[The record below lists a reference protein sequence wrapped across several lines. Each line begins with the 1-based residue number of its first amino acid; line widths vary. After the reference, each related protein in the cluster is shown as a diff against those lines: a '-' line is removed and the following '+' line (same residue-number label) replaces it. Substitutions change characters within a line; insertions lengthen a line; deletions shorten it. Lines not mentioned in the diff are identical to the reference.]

1 MTAPITVHEPKPP
14 DDPDTPFV
22 FSMEGHFGGPP
33 SPLIPLFW
41 APGWNSAQATNKFQ
55 SEIGGPLHGGDPGIR
70 LFEPPQERTLAYF
83 SDIPAPFLP
92 RQGAWLLVPLYHI
105 FGTEELS
112 ALSPAV
118 AERVPRAYLALHH
131 EDAAALHV
139 GPDDE
144 LECTVAG
151 TIYRL
156 PVKTDMDL
164 PRGLAGLPVG
174 LPGLHGI
181 ELPVW
186 CTLSRIDRS

>member
-1 MTAPITVHEPKPP
+1 MTAHITVHEPKPP

-22 FSMEGHFGGPP
+22 FSMEGHFGRPP

-55 SEIGGPLHGGDPGIR
+55 SEVGGSLRGGDPGIR
-70 LFEPPQERTLAYF
+70 LIEPAREGTLAYF
-83 SDIPAPFLP
+83 SAVPSPFTP

-112 ALSPAV
+112 VLSPAV
-118 AERVPRAYLALHH
+118 AERAPMPYLALNQ
-131 EDAAALHV
+131 EDATALHI

-151 TIYRL
+151 ATYRL
-156 PVKTDMDL
+156 PVKMGMEL

-174 LPGLHGI
+174 LPGIHGI
-181 ELPVW
+181 ELPTW